1 MDYHTLW
8 MPQLKANRR
17 IAVYLPPSYASGKRA
32 YSVLYMHDGQNLF
45 NDDEAFSRAWR
56 VGNIVDKMPI
66 YQQSIIVGI
75 DNGGAERINEYAPF
89 KRGKQGGN
97 GANYLKFIVETLKP
111 FIDAHYRTLPSA
123 EHTWLV
129 GSSLGGL
136 ISFYG
141 GLMYPSVFGKIGVLS
156 PAFWFNPKIL
166 TLDPT
171 SDLSNNYF
179 YVVGSK
185 TESQSMEKTLQDT
198 YWRLKNLG
206 IAEDHFSVV
215 IQDRGTHSEAF
226 WAKEF
231 KKLYLYLIKN

>member
-1 MDYHTLW
+1 MDFHTML
-8 MPQLKANRR
+8 MPQLNVNRR
-17 IAVYLPPSYASGKRA
+17 ISVYLPPSYASGKRY
-32 YSVLYMHDGQNLF
+32 YSVLYMQDGQNLF
-45 NDDEAFSRAWR
+45 NDAEAFSRAWR
-56 VGNIVDKMPI
+56 IGNIVDKMPI

-75 DNGGAERINEYAPF
+75 DNGGEERMNEYAPF
-89 KRGKQGGN
+89 KRGKQGGK

-111 FIDAHYRTLPSA
+111 FIDANYRTLSER

-141 GLMYPSVFGKIGVLS
+141 GLTYPSVFGKIGILS
-156 PAFWFNPKIL
+156 PAFWFNPKIM

-171 SDLSNNYF
+171 ADLSPNHF
-179 YVVGSK
+179 YIVGSK
-185 TESQSMEKTLQDT
+185 TESQGMEKTLQDT

-206 IAEDHFSVV
+206 VADAHLNV
-215 IQDRGTHSEAF
+215 IIRDRGTHSEAF

-231 KKLYLYLIKN
+231 KKMYLHFIKK